1 MLHEDAPTNSVGTG
15 EETSL
20 PPFSEPG
27 RKLRKKKL
35 DRVKSMLDIKLESR
49 EQQWPFLVEVPGI
62 GNFIMSG
69 TSPIQVKFNL
79 RKIIQPTI
87 TDTKI
92 KITRLNQGEAIKYHM
107 NRTNKSMKGIYEE
120 TMNIQEQMP
129 MQQQAQQ
136 GQPAAAGSA
145 EKRANAQNAQKAKQL
160 QQQKAQVQKQQASK
174 DMNAQKTAMQ
184 NTMKAKMDDM
194 KKKQAAQQAAA
205 KKTGGTTPVA

>member
-15 EETSL
+15 QETSL
-20 PPFSEPG
+20 PPSSEPG

-35 DRVKSMLDIKLESR
+35 DRVKSMLDIKLESK

-69 TSPIQVKFNL
+69 TSPLQVKFNL
-79 RKIIQPTI
+79 RKIIQPTV
-87 TDTKI
+87 TDTKV
-92 KITRLNQGEAIKYHM
+92 KITRLNQGEAIKYYM

-120 TMNIQEQMP
+120 TMDIQEQMP
-129 MQQQAQQ
+129 MQQQAQ
-136 GQPAAAGSA
+136 PAGSA

-205 KKTGGTTPVA
+205 KKTGGTAPVA